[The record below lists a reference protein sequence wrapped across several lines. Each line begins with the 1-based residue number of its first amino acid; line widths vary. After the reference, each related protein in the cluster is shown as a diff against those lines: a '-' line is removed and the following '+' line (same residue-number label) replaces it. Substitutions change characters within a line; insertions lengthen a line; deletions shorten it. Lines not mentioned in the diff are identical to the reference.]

1 MNLHVWTRDPRTA
14 LPPPGSAWP
23 EAAHTREVA
32 LTERILVL
40 DAKLFAQ
47 HREIVHLRARLAV
60 PQAASETAPSP
71 STAHPWKLAED
82 RDSERGLYD
91 LRVDDAVLLEAD
103 RGAAF
108 CERHALRSDQPAYAD
123 AVAALNEAPSPLVSD
138 TPLVSIVIP
147 VFGQL
152 GHTLSCLDSLWSHA
166 TKTPFEI
173 IIVDDASTDGSAVHL
188 SALRHIALLHQPDN
202 QGFIASCNAG
212 AGRARGEFVVFLNN
226 DTRVVEH
233 WLDALVDSFQLFP
246 WAGLV
251 GSKTLYPDGRLQEA
265 GCIIWRDAS
274 CWNDGRDSD
283 PNHPRHN
290 FAREV
295 DYVSGCSIMMPT
307 ALFRSLGG
315 FDAHFAPAY
324 CEDADLAMR
333 VREAGREVWFQPQ
346 SRVIHDEGV
355 TSGTDTA
362 HGVKAYQ
369 VVNARKLF
377 LRWRHRL
384 ATHRPNG
391 QAPHLERERQV
402 CMRVLVIDANLP
414 TPSQDAGSVTTKL
427 TLRLFRQLG
436 YKVHFVPQ
444 DNFLFKQGAATDLMR
459 EGVEVA
465 YAPYEPD
472 LETYLRRHG
481 RQFDAIMV
489 FRVTV
494 LEQVLGLVRNLAPQA
509 PVLFHTMDLH
519 HLRLERQAQLSG
531 DASELAAAA
540 TLRSKELGLVDAVDC
555 TITHSTFE
563 RDLLSNAVPDAPVV
577 VWPFMFPLH
586 GTQVGFHAR
595 QDFCFLGGYG
605 HAPNVDAVMFFVR
618 DVLPLIH
625 RQLPDAHFIIAGA
638 NPTAE
643 VLALAGPHVVVTGQI
658 DDLRTVFDTA
668 RVFACSLRVGAGT
681 KGKISAAMSYGVPV
695 VSTACGA
702 EGMDLR
708 DGENVVLADVAEAFA
723 AACVRLHEDGSL
735 WQTLSD
741 NGQALVRA
749 QHSLEVGLAI
759 LRTSIETAHRHHL
772 GFGPAE
778 LTAARVFVDQNGIGT
793 P

>member
-1 MNLHVWTRDPRTA
+1 MNLHVWTRDKQTVSGLQA
-14 LPPPGSAWP
+14 AWP
-23 EAAHTREVA
+23 VAPQAREVA
-32 LTERILVL
+32 LVERILAL
-40 DAKLFAQ
+40 DATLFAR
-47 HREIVHLRARLAV
+47 HREIGRLRAHLAEPQVASEAV
-60 PQAASETAPSP
+60 PFAG
-71 STAHPWKLAED
+71 STYPWMLAED
-82 RDSERGLYD
+82 RDCDRGLYD
-91 LRVDDAVLLEAD
+91 LRVDDAVLHEAD
-103 RGAAF
+103 RGAMF
-108 CERHALRSDQPAYAD
+108 CERHALRSAQPAYAQ
-123 AVAALNEAPSPLVSD
+123 AVAALNAALSPPVAAM
-138 TPLVSIVIP
+138 PLVSIVIP

-152 GHTLSCLDSLWSHA
+152 GHTLSCLDSLRSLV
-166 TKTPFEI
+166 TKIPFEI
-173 IIVDDASTDGSAVHL
+173 IIVDDASTDGSAKHL
-188 SALRHIALLHQPDN
+188 SALRDVVLLLQPIN

-212 AGRARGEFVVFLNN
+212 AGRARGDFVVFLNN

-233 WLDALVDSFQLFP
+233 WLDALVDSFRLFP
-246 WAGLV
+246 SAGLV
-251 GSKTLYPDGRLQEA
+251 GSKMLYPDGRLQEA

-274 CWNDGRDSD
+274 CWNDGRNGD
-283 PNHPRHN
+283 PNYPRYN

-307 ALFRSLGG
+307 VLFRSLGG
-315 FDAHFAPAY
+315 FDVHFAPAY
-324 CEDADLAMR
+324 CEDADMAMR
-333 VREAGREVWFQPQ
+333 VREAGHEVWFQPQ

-362 HGVKAYQ
+362 HGVKANQ
-369 VVNARKLF
+369 LINARKLF

-402 CMRVLVIDANLP
+402 RMRVAVIDANLP
-414 TPSQDAGSVTTKL
+414 TPQQDAGSVTATL

-444 DNFLFKQGAATDLMR
+444 DNFLFKEGPATDLMR

-494 LEQVLGLVRNLAPQA
+494 LEQVIGLVRQFAPQA

-519 HLRLERQAQLSG
+519 HLRLERQALLSG
-531 DASELAAAA
+531 NASELAAATA
-540 TLRSKELGLVDAVDC
+540 LRAKELGLVGAVDC

-563 RDLLSNAVPDAPVV
+563 RNLLSNAVPDAPVV

-586 GTQVGFHAR
+586 GTQVGFHPR
-595 QDFCFLGGYG
+595 RDFCFLGGYG

-625 RQLPDAHFIIAGA
+625 RQLPNARFIIAGA

-643 VLALAGPHVVVTGQI
+643 VLALAGPQVIVTGQI
-658 DDLRTVFDTA
+658 EDLRTVFDTV

-708 DGENVVLADVAEAFA
+708 DGIDVLLADTAEAFA
-723 AACVRLHEDGSL
+723 SACVRLHHDEGL

-741 NGQALVRA
+741 RGQHLVRT
-749 QHSLEVGLAI
+749 QHSLEVGLEI
-759 LRTSIETAHRHHL
+759 LRAAIETAHRHHL
-772 GFGPAE
+772 GFASGDPVA
-778 LTAARVFVDQNGIGT
+778 
-793 P
+793 